1 MIQGLDFNNP
11 EFVKQLSLCFDQ
23 VKDKITGIDYSKNKI
38 QSLAGFQNL
47 RKYFKNCVN
56 LNFDGNFISDFNEL
70 NHIMVWI
77 LFFFKRIRTWNT
89 TQV

>member
-11 EFVKQLSLCFDQ
+11 EFVKQLSLCFEN
-23 VKDKITGIDYSKNKI
+23 VKDQITGIDYSKNKI
-38 QSLAGFQNL
+38 QSLSGFQNL

-70 NHIMVWI
+70 NNIMVNQI
-77 LFFFKRIRTWNT
+77 LHLKKRTWNT